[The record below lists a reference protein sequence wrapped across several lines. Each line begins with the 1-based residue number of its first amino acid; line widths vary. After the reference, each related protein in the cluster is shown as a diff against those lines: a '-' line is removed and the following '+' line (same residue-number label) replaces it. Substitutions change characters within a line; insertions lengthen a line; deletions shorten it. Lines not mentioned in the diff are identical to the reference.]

1 MITCMS
7 DHATDKFWC
16 QAALGCGAELAPW
29 LRDRGSLT
37 QRIQQRCT
45 HFAVRGVRSGLARI
59 ALDESALLGIAP
71 QQLAYAR
78 EVFLY
83 ADGQPVVFAHS
94 ACARQHLRG
103 AWAAVGGLGNQ
114 PLGALLFAHPLVERQ
129 PLHYKSIRSTH
140 PLYQR
145 AATVLR
151 NLYINP
157 VRGECFSFDPSI
169 HRTKHGTQDER
180 KMYRTEPS
188 DPCRGS
194 LSELPH
200 RLWARRS
207 LFYLHDAPLLVTE
220 VFLPGIL
227 LLTDPHETSGVT
239 N

>member
-1 MITCMS
+1 MNN
-7 DHATDKFWC
+7 HNTDKFWNG
-16 QAALGCGAELAPW
+16 AALGCAPDLAPW

-45 HFAVRGVRSGLARI
+45 RFAVDKVRTGLARI

-71 QQLAYAR
+71 QQLAYSR

-83 ADGQPVVFAHS
+83 ADDQPVVFAHS
-94 ACARQHLRG
+94 ALAPEHLRS
-103 AWAAVGGLGNQ
+103 AWSAVRTLGNK
-114 PLGALLFAHPLVERQ
+114 PLGALLFAHPLVERK
-129 PLHYKSIRSTH
+129 PLHYKALRNTH

-151 NLYINP
+151 NHSINS

-169 HRTKHGTQDER
+169 HRTKRGTSLDTASPARDER
-180 KMYRTEPS
+180 KMYRTESS
-188 DPCRGS
+188 DSYSGS
-194 LSELPH
+194 LSDLPP

-227 LLTDPHETSGVT
+227 LLTNPA
-239 N
+239 